1 MQDTHLLKLDLKIV
15 RKTVVN
21 VLLII
26 IAVILTAYGLIYLAV
41 TMPGENVP
49 IALSPSDNELSALE
63 KRLREHVSFLA
74 EDIGERSPA
83 IPDNLDK
90 AADYIQTQFESLG
103 YLPTNRVF
111 GNQQQYRNIEVDVY
125 GLEKRSEII
134 VVGAH
139 YDTTWV
145 TPGADDN
152 ASGVAGLLEIARAFR
167 DKRFPRT
174 IRFIAFS
181 NEEVPF
187 YKRAEMGSMISAK
200 RSYSRSELIVG
211 MFSLEMIGFF
221 SEEPGSQRYP
231 KLIQQ
236 FYPDK
241 GNFIAFVS
249 NVASRDFML
258 QSISYFRAQ
267 SVLPSEGLVAPQW
280 LVRDIRRSDHA
291 SYWYYDFPAVLVTD
305 TARYRNYNYH
315 RSGDI
320 AESLDYSSMARGV
333 RGLTLML
340 ENLAQE

>member
-1 MQDTHLLKLDLKIV
+1 MQDTPLLMLDLNTIK
-15 RKTVVN
+15 KTVVN

-26 IAVILTAYGLIYLAV
+26 IAVVVVASGLIYLAV

-49 IALSPSDNELSALE
+49 ITLLPSDNELTALE
-63 KRLREHVSFLA
+63 MRLRDHVLYLA
-74 EDIGERSPA
+74 GDIGERNPA
-83 IPDNLDK
+83 NPDKLDK
-90 AADYIQTQFESLG
+90 AADYIQMQFESLG

-111 GNQQQYRNIEVDVY
+111 GRQQEFRNIEVDVY
-125 GLEKRSEII
+125 GLDKRSEII

-139 YDTTWV
+139 YDTTWL

-152 ASGVAGLLEIARAFR
+152 ASGVAGLLEIARSFS

-181 NEEVPF
+181 NEEAPF
-187 YKRAEMGSMISAK
+187 YKRAEMGSMVSAK

-221 SEEPGSQRYP
+221 SDEPGSQRYP

-258 QSISYFRAQ
+258 QSISYFRSQ
-267 SVLPSEGLVAPQW
+267 SVLPSEGLIAPQFI
-280 LVRDIRRSDHA
+280 VRDIRRSDHA

-315 RSGDI
+315 HSGDI
-320 AESLDYSSMARGV
+320 AESLDYSSMARVV
-333 RGLTLML
+333 RGMTDML